1 MCAFTRTPLRDPF
14 YVGGTGFKPRSH
26 ARGIDR
32 VLSARAK
39 LVHSEEPRCG
49 SRTRQRKHCKIFKGR
64 YRNCVTIVRESLRT
78 KRLKK
83 SAGIVGLHADR
94 LIVPVIN
101 GQRRR
106 DEAGEGGGR
115 GGEQGKEAA
124 INFIVFAIRV
134 RMRTYACRF
143 RARAR
148 VSRLRRARPR
158 IHTYQHRGVIPSP
171 SPPRRII
178 LIKRNARSR
187 EELIDPRRATPISR

>member
-49 SRTRQRKHCKIFKGR
+49 SRTRQRKRCKIFKRR

-106 DEAGEGGGR
+106 DEAGEGGKR
-115 GGEQGKEAA
+115 RRAGKRSRNQFHSICDTRADA
-124 INFIVFAIRV
+124 HV
-134 RMRTYACRF
+134 RLSFPCACACIAF
-143 RARAR
+143 KARAP
-148 VSRLRRARPR
+148 A
-158 IHTYQHRGVIPSP
+158 HTHVPTPWGYPLP
-171 SPPRRII
+171 LPPPAHYI
-178 LIKRNARSR
+178 N
-187 EELIDPRRATPISR
+187 